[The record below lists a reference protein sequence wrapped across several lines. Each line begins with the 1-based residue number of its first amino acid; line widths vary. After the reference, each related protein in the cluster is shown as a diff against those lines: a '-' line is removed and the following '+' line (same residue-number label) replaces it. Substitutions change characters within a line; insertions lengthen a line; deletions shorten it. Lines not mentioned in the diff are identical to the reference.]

1 MIKAVK
7 YHEIDFEKYTQ
18 CINHSAQKNW
28 YAQKEILDHLSGN
41 WQLLVWNDYEAVMP
55 VHLKKKF
62 GFNFVHMPL
71 FCQQLGVF
79 SKEDNS
85 DLNEK
90 FLQYLREKF
99 LVFLYNFNDNN
110 KFKTILESRKNYKVP
125 TTEYAFLRR
134 KKYFKGRKSTV
145 KMAQYLE
152 FSELQLSTETLHF
165 IKNNYKGLSENDYAK
180 LEDYI
185 SFLNEKK
192 AVKFFG
198 AYKETQ
204 IINLAVVIEEKN
216 ELHLL
221 ALINDEKMIS
231 ENGASFLIDKV
242 LEQNIEQKI
251 FNFMGGN
258 IRGIEV
264 FFKSFGAEL
273 AEYPFLQNK
282 FLTKLI

>member
-55 VHLKKKF
+55 VHLKKKV

-90 FLQYLREKF
+90 FLQYLRGKF
-99 LVFLYNFNDNN
+99 LVFLYNFNDKN
-110 KFKTILESRKNYKVP
+110 KFKTIIESRKNYKVP
-125 TTEYAFLRR
+125 ITEYAFLRR

-165 IKNNYKGLSENDYAK
+165 IKNNYKGLSESDYAK

-204 IINLAVVIEEKN
+204 IINLAVVIEEIN

-231 ENGASFLIDKV
+231 ENGASFLIDKI

-273 AEYPFLQNK
+273 AKYSFLQNK
-282 FLTKLI
+282 FLTKLV